1 VSESGSARQDPGE
14 ARLRLVLDTNV
25 WLDWLVF
32 DDPSVAPL
40 RAAVE
45 AGHAEVII
53 DDACEEELAR
63 VLAYPRRGR
72 TLDAAAQAD
81 RITRCRAVV
90 RRSEAVSGTTAE
102 TDAKPLP
109 RCRDPHDQKF
119 LQLAQSCGADFLV
132 TRDRELLVLA
142 RRLPFGVITAAAL
155 PLKGSA

>member
-1 VSESGSARQDPGE
+1 VSESRLARQDPAQ

-45 AGHAEVII
+45 AGRAVVVI
-53 DDACEEELAR
+53 DEACEEELAR

-72 TLDAAAQAD
+72 ALDAAAQAACLE
-81 RITRCRAVV
+81 RCRAIAQ
-90 RRSEAVSGTTAE
+90 RAQAAAEA
-102 TDAKPLP
+102 DATRLP

-119 LQLAQSCGADFLV
+119 LELALRCGADYLV
-132 TRDRELLVLA
+132 TRDKELLVLA
-142 RRLPFGVITAAAL
+142 RRLPFGVVSAAAL
-155 PLKGSA
+155 PVKGSA